1 MSFIIIWCEPAPKV
15 TAQGHCSLDCL
26 AIGYSK
32 YNYGEKLVAYS
43 LSLFFIEDFFFLSLQ
58 VGLKVECPVTFQQF
72 DREV

>member
-1 MSFIIIWCEPAPKV
+1 M
-15 TAQGHCSLDCL
+15 TAQGRCSLDGL

-32 YNYGEKLVAYS
+32 YDYGEKLVAYS
-43 LSLFFIEDFFFLSLQ
+43 FSLFFIDDFFFLTLK